1 MLVFSNFVLEK
12 NFQECEDMHQ
22 VHWQIYESFS
32 ACYDK

>member
-1 MLVFSNFVLEK
+1 MLVFSNFVLGK

-32 ACYDK
+32 AFYDK